1 MDKPDFRVLARQLSI
16 VENEANGYE
25 TILNNLVQFQPLTL
39 VVGITGPPGAG
50 KSTLI
55 DAMVN
60 QLVKEGKTIGILAV
74 DPSSPFT
81 SGSLLGDRL
90 RMTGHFN
97 NDKVFIRSI
106 SSRGALGGLSA
117 KTIEMT
123 ELMKAAGFDWVFIET
138 VGVGQNEVEVAS
150 VADQTL
156 VVLVPESGDEIQ
168 ALKSGLMEVATVFA
182 VNKSDRDGAE
192 QFKTTLQKMTHTPV
206 LAVTAAQ
213 ETGIASLLEVLR
225 KNDQQQTLGRK
236 IDLLANRAY
245 RLIQQK
251 RMKDLNQD
259 ELKKTIALHLENEQ
273 FNLFKLVADFA

>member
-1 MDKPDFRVLARQLSI
+1 MDMPDFRVLARRLSI

-25 TILNNLVQFQPLTL
+25 SILSNLTQPQNPTL

-55 DAMVN
+55 DAMVS
-60 QLVKEGKTIGILAV
+60 QLLKEGKNIGILAV

-97 NDKVFIRSI
+97 NDRVFIRSI

-123 ELMKAAGFDWVFIET
+123 ELMKAVGFDWVFIET
-138 VGVGQNEVEVAS
+138 VGVGQNEVEVAT

-182 VNKSDRDGAE
+182 VNKSDREGAE
-192 QFKTTLQKMTHTPV
+192 QFKTTLQQLTHSPV
-206 LAVTAAQ
+206 LAVTATQ
-213 ETGIASLLEVLR
+213 ETGISSLLETLR
-225 KNDQQQTLGRK
+225 KNEQQQTIGKK
-236 IDLLANRAY
+236 IDLLANRAF
-245 RLIQQK
+245 RLIQQR
-251 RMKDLNQD
+251 RMKELSQD
-259 ELKKTIALHLENEQ
+259 GLKVAIAQQLENGN
-273 FNLFKLVADFA
+273 FNLFKLVDEFA

>member
-25 TILNNLVQFQPLTL
+25 TILNNLVQFQPPTL

-259 ELKKTIALHLENEQ
+259 ELKKTIALQLENEQ

>member
-25 TILNNLVQFQPLTL
+25 TILNNLVQFQPPTL

-259 ELKKTIALHLENEQ
+259 ELKKTIALYLENEQ